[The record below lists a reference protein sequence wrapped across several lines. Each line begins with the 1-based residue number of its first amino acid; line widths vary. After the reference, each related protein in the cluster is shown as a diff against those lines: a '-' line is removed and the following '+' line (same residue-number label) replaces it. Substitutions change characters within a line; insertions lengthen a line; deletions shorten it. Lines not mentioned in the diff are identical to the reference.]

1 MRVQI
6 TENFY
11 LDEFTCKDQSD
22 IPLNVF
28 KNILLLAEEMQKIRN
43 YFQKSITIN
52 SGYRSPSY
60 NKKIGGASKSQHLL
74 GTACDFTVSGY
85 TSFEVSDIVEDL
97 MQSEVIING
106 GLGEYDTFTHYDIR
120 NTPARWNNTTK

>member
-28 KNILLLAEEMQKIRN
+28 MNILKLAVEMQKIRN
-43 YFQKSITIN
+43 YFQRSITVN

-74 GTACDFTVSGY
+74 GMACDFTVSGY
-85 TSFEVSDIVEDL
+85 TSFEVADIVEDL
-97 MQSEVIING
+97 MQSEVIKNG

-120 NTPARWNNTTK
+120 TKPARWNNTTK